1 MNGVNDSCKNILNF
15 YLISI
20 CQKTKILE
28 ILSILNEIMF
38 EETKQKI
45 MKGSRKSLIKEGY
58 RRSTIKVIAD
68 CAGVNQGTG

>member
-1 MNGVNDSCKNILNF
+1 
-15 YLISI
+15 
-20 CQKTKILE
+20 
-28 ILSILNEIMF
+28 MF

-45 MKGSRKSLIKEGY
+45 MKGSRKSLIKDGH